1 MDNTLIQLNNCGI
14 LRNRKWLVRG
24 VSLTV
29 DRGQIV
35 TLIGPNG
42 SGKSTTAK
50 MALGIMK
57 PDEGDNTIKEN
68 LKISYVPQKLVIDW
82 SLPLRVLDFMN
93 LIENYE
99 YSIINEMLTITGI
112 QHLQNEDV
120 RNLSGGEFQRLLMAR
135 AIAKKPD
142 FLVLDEPVQGVD
154 YAGEI
159 ALYQIIQDIRKNLN
173 CGILLISHNLH
184 VVMSQTNHVICLN
197 GHICCSGEPKS
208 IVKNPE
214 YIKLFGENMDPTLA
228 FYKHEHDHHHHP
240 DGSVDH
246 SINYMFEDFLFRA
259 FVAGIGL
266 ALIAGPLGCFIV
278 WRRLSYFGDTLAH
291 SALLGVVIGY
301 ALNLNFI
308 ISVFV
313 ISALIS
319 LSLLYLQKRT
329 TLPNDALLGLLA
341 HSVLSIG
348 LVLLGVLSFIRI
360 DLMSLLFGD
369 ILAVNVQDL
378 IIVWAGGGLSLLV
391 LIYIWRPL
399 FAGTVNLELAKAE
412 GLNPELANT
421 IFTLLIALVI
431 AISIKIVGILLI
443 TGLLIIPA
451 AASRNLSSHP
461 IQMAVVSSLLGVLAV
476 ITGLLSS
483 INWDTSTGPT
493 ILSAAL
499 GIFILT
505 LFPWKKLPIF
515 EKKNRLVK

>member
-68 LKISYVPQKLVIDW
+68 LKISYVPQKLAIDW

-93 LIENYE
+93 LIENYDH
-99 YSIINEMLTITGI
+99 SIINEMLTITGI

-246 SINYMFEDFLFRA
+246 S
-259 FVAGIGL
+259 
-266 ALIAGPLGCFIV
+266 
-278 WRRLSYFGDTLAH
+278 H
-291 SALLGVVIGY
+291 
-301 ALNLNFI
+301 
-308 ISVFV
+308 
-313 ISALIS
+313 
-319 LSLLYLQKRT
+319 
-329 TLPNDALLGLLA
+329 
-341 HSVLSIG
+341 
-348 LVLLGVLSFIRI
+348 
-360 DLMSLLFGD
+360 
-369 ILAVNVQDL
+369 
-378 IIVWAGGGLSLLV
+378 
-391 LIYIWRPL
+391 
-399 FAGTVNLELAKAE
+399 
-412 GLNPELANT
+412 
-421 IFTLLIALVI
+421 
-431 AISIKIVGILLI
+431 
-443 TGLLIIPA
+443 
-451 AASRNLSSHP
+451 
-461 IQMAVVSSLLGVLAV
+461 
-476 ITGLLSS
+476 
-483 INWDTSTGPT
+483 
-493 ILSAAL
+493 
-499 GIFILT
+499 
-505 LFPWKKLPIF
+505 
-515 EKKNRLVK
+515 

>member
-1 MDNTLIQLNNCGI
+1 MDNSLIQLNNCGI

-68 LKISYVPQKLVIDW
+68 LKISYVPQKLAIDW

-93 LIENYE
+93 LIENYDH
-99 YSIINEMLTITGI
+99 SIINEMLTITGI

-246 SINYMFEDFLFRA
+246 S
-259 FVAGIGL
+259 
-266 ALIAGPLGCFIV
+266 
-278 WRRLSYFGDTLAH
+278 H
-291 SALLGVVIGY
+291 
-301 ALNLNFI
+301 
-308 ISVFV
+308 
-313 ISALIS
+313 
-319 LSLLYLQKRT
+319 
-329 TLPNDALLGLLA
+329 
-341 HSVLSIG
+341 
-348 LVLLGVLSFIRI
+348 
-360 DLMSLLFGD
+360 
-369 ILAVNVQDL
+369 
-378 IIVWAGGGLSLLV
+378 
-391 LIYIWRPL
+391 
-399 FAGTVNLELAKAE
+399 
-412 GLNPELANT
+412 
-421 IFTLLIALVI
+421 
-431 AISIKIVGILLI
+431 
-443 TGLLIIPA
+443 
-451 AASRNLSSHP
+451 
-461 IQMAVVSSLLGVLAV
+461 
-476 ITGLLSS
+476 
-483 INWDTSTGPT
+483 
-493 ILSAAL
+493 
-499 GIFILT
+499 
-505 LFPWKKLPIF
+505 
-515 EKKNRLVK
+515 

>member
-14 LRNRKWLVRG
+14 LRNHKWLVKG

-68 LKISYVPQKLVIDW
+68 LKISYVPQKLEIDW

-93 LIENYE
+93 LIENYQH
-99 YSIINEMLTITGI
+99 SIVNEMLTITGI

-159 ALYQIIQDIRKNLN
+159 ALYQIIQDIRKNFN

-246 SINYMFEDFLFRA
+246 S
-259 FVAGIGL
+259 
-266 ALIAGPLGCFIV
+266 
-278 WRRLSYFGDTLAH
+278 H
-291 SALLGVVIGY
+291 
-301 ALNLNFI
+301 
-308 ISVFV
+308 
-313 ISALIS
+313 
-319 LSLLYLQKRT
+319 
-329 TLPNDALLGLLA
+329 
-341 HSVLSIG
+341 
-348 LVLLGVLSFIRI
+348 
-360 DLMSLLFGD
+360 
-369 ILAVNVQDL
+369 
-378 IIVWAGGGLSLLV
+378 
-391 LIYIWRPL
+391 
-399 FAGTVNLELAKAE
+399 
-412 GLNPELANT
+412 
-421 IFTLLIALVI
+421 
-431 AISIKIVGILLI
+431 
-443 TGLLIIPA
+443 
-451 AASRNLSSHP
+451 
-461 IQMAVVSSLLGVLAV
+461 
-476 ITGLLSS
+476 
-483 INWDTSTGPT
+483 
-493 ILSAAL
+493 
-499 GIFILT
+499 
-505 LFPWKKLPIF
+505 
-515 EKKNRLVK
+515 